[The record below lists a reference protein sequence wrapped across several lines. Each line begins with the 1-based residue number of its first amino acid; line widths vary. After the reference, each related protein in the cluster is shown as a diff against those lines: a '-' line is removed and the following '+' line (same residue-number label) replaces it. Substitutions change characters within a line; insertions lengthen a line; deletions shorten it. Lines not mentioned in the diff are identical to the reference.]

1 MSMFI
6 LFRLLF
12 YFVSPVSLTTLYEST
27 SQFPS
32 GLEASVQ
39 RCLCAAS
46 RTTFGGDVFFIVRD
60 LFGGDGV
67 VVAPLSVKRA
77 RGPVLSALD
86 QHEDK
91 GGREGSGESPVEIAV
106 RGGAGASNGGGGASG
121 VVSIVVTSRT
131 AYGLYADEL
140 VSGGGGGSGGR
151 IASSPSVQQQE
162 QQRRRP
168 RRRSLSHPMITLH
181 ATLVET
187 IPVLITNASAS
198 GDDPLQLQQPPQPE
212 LRVLARGLGAGRL
225 LKLRAERPPS
235 PCPSPPPIFA
245 VYHED
250 AAAAGGGGPMRPPSP
265 PRSLSPPPPPPP
277 RENDEISV

>member
-1 MSMFI
+1 M
-6 LFRLLF
+6 
-12 YFVSPVSLTTLYEST
+12 
-27 SQFPS
+27 Q
-32 GLEASVQ
+32 Q
-39 RCLCAAS
+39 CLCAAS

-91 GGREGSGESPVEIAV
+91 GVRESGGDSPVEIEV
-106 RGGAGASNGGGGASG
+106 RGGAGAGSNDGGGGDVGG

-131 AYGLYADEL
+131 AYGLYADEM
-140 VSGGGGGSGGR
+140 VSGGSGSGGR
-151 IASSPSVQQQE
+151 NASSSSPSVVQQQE
-162 QQRRRP
+162 QQRRP
-168 RRRSLSHPMITLH
+168 RRRSLTHPMITLH

-187 IPVLITNASAS
+187 IPVLITTPNNASDEPS
-198 GDDPLQLQQPPQPE
+198 QPPPQPE
-212 LRVLARGLGAGRL
+212 LRVLARGLGAGRV

-245 VYHED
+245 VYPED
-250 AAAAGGGGPMRPPSP
+250 AAAAGGGGPMCPPPSSP
-265 PRSLSPPPPPPP
+265 PRSLSPPAPAPA